1 MLNNPFYLR
10 LIALTG
16 TLIISVNMAAVATQ
30 PTDSIQTLSIKEQS
44 TITLPTTAT
53 KATSN
58 EILLTP
64 ASLAKVPASKATLTT
79 TTSTASRSNCIADSV
94 ITAAE
99 LSATRDNGP
108 FTVASKAIPRQLANG
123 FGGGTIHYPT
133 NAGDCGLLGGIAV
146 IPGYVSYEA
155 SIKWWGPRLASWG
168 FVVITIDTNSIYDD
182 PNSRATQLSAA
193 LDHIVSDSTVG
204 AQIDSTRLGAIGW
217 SMGGGGALQLA
228 TQRSDVR
235 AIISQTP
242 YHDKDYGIMDTPALF
257 ITCQN
262 DRIASSKKYSSAF
275 YNHAAGPKMKIEI
288 KNGSH
293 FCPSYRFNEILLS
306 KPGIAWMHRYINGD
320 TRFDKFLCNNE
331 NYGNSPR
338 ISSYDHKDC
347 G

>member
-16 TLIISVNMAAVATQ
+16 TLIISVNMAAVAAQ
-30 PTDSIQTLSIKEQS
+30 PTDTIQTFSIKEQS

-79 TTSTASRSNCIADSV
+79 TTFTASRSNCIADSV

-235 AIISQTP
+235 AIITQTP
-242 YHDKDYGIMDTPALF
+242 YHDKDYGIMDTPVLF

-262 DRIASSKKYSSAF
+262 DRIASNKKYSSAF
-275 YNHAAGPKMKIEI
+275 YNHAAGPKIKIEI

-338 ISSYDHKDC
+338 ISAYDYKDC